1 MISIMLNLGAFGA
14 PSVEVSAEPATNHS
28 YVWFGEVV
36 MYDEKGKTVIVK
48 APYLDHINRYIGEF
62 TRGDKVMLNWATT
75 RPGET
80 EAIRFVGRYDATAG
94 AKWGYILPVEFV
106 SADTT
111 ARRLTFRVAVPSKA
125 LRTLKRVPS
134 GGWIKVTTPFDQ
146 PNETAA
152 IVALEASTE
161 PQGPQAWRRA
171 ECGSHVPNRQPVCV
185 SRSAVRSKQHCATAD
200 DGLTKMATTTQATTL
215 ERGQA

>member
-1 MISIMLNLGAFGA
+1 MPAAGALA
-14 PSVEVSAEPATNHS
+14 QPATNQTYAWS
-28 YVWFGEVV
+28 GEVI
-36 MYDEKGKTVIVK
+36 MYDEKGKTVTVK
-48 APYLDHINRYIGEF
+48 APYLEHINRYIGEF
-62 TRGDKVMLNWATT
+62 ARGDKVILNWATN

-80 EAIRFVGRYDATAG
+80 EAIRYVGRYDVSAG

-125 LRTLKRVPS
+125 FNTLKRVPS
-134 GGWIKVTTPFDQ
+134 GGWITVTTPFDQ

-161 PQGPQAWRRA
+161 P
-171 ECGSHVPNRQPVCV
+171 
-185 SRSAVRSKQHCATAD
+185 
-200 DGLTKMATTTQATTL
+200 
-215 ERGQA
+215 